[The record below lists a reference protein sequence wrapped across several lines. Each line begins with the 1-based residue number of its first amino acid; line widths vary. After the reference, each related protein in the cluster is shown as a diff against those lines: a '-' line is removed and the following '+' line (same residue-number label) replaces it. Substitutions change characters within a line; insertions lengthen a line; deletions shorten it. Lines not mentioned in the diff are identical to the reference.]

1 MIQIK
6 NSQIATFKLIKPSA
20 DSMKMKKC
28 LNQIVKSLIVGGI
41 DIAVFKKKFLF
52 LSFNPQA
59 PKDSNGVL
67 KMVKKWNL

>member
-41 DIAVFKKKFLF
+41 DIAVLKKEKLFFL
-52 LSFNPQA
+52 LFNLQA
-59 PKDSNGVL
+59 PKDSNGTC
-67 KMVKKWNL
+67 NF